1 MERIIIW
8 APLMFG
14 AMIGWLSVY
23 FIRKYKKYD
32 TTVLWKTAGMF
43 LTGVGLDSLGFV
55 ISSEYGVSCIL
66 CYMLG
71 CAIGFFAHW
80 LFQFIIS
87 IISGNGRKSLQD
99 YDLLSSCNLTEEERL
114 KMIEDMQKQ
123 EDEDKD
129 RDQATSS
136 EDTFPKES

>member
-1 MERIIIW
+1 MDKIIIW

-43 LTGVGLDSLGFV
+43 LAGVGLDSLGFI
-55 ISSEYGVSCIL
+55 ISSEYGVCCIL
-66 CYMLG
+66 YYMLG

-114 KMIEDMQKQ
+114 KMMGDMQK
-123 EDEDKD
+123 EEDDDEDKD
-129 RDQATSS
+129 KDRDR
-136 EDTFPKES
+136 DRD

>member
-1 MERIIIW
+1 MDKIIIW

-43 LTGVGLDSLGFV
+43 LAGVGLDSLGFL

-80 LFQFIIS
+80 FFQFVIS
-87 IISGNGRKSLQD
+87 IISRKGRKSLQD
-99 YDLLSSCNLTEEERL
+99 YDLLSSCNLTDEERL
-114 KMIEDMQKQ
+114 KMMEEMAKAN
-123 EDEDKD
+123 DKE
-129 RDQATSS
+129 QSTSS
-136 EDTFPKES
+136 ENAIPKDLK

>member
-1 MERIIIW
+1 MEKIIIW

-43 LTGVGLDSLGFV
+43 LAGVGLDSLGFV

-80 LFQFIIS
+80 FFQFVIS
-87 IISGNGRKSLQD
+87 IISSKGRKSLQD
-99 YDLLSSCNLTEEERL
+99 YDLLSSCNLTDEERL
-114 KMIEDMQKQ
+114 KMMEEMAKAN
-123 EDEDKD
+123 DKE
-129 RDQATSS
+129 QSTSS
-136 EDTFPKES
+136 ENAIPKDLK